1 LKHGCR
7 SNMIPTMENGVRKTP
22 GISVG
27 IDLVSV
33 ARIERMVDRW
43 GTKFLKRVFTDGE
56 IAYSTGKAR
65 PALSL
70 AARFAAKEAFFKA
83 ISNRNVGGIGF
94 KHIEVVI
101 SANGNPTLVA
111 HGPARQALAAES
123 AALSISHDRELAV
136 AIVVTSPEVKA

>member
-1 LKHGCR
+1 
-7 SNMIPTMENGVRKTP
+7 MIPTWEDGMTKAP
-22 GISVG
+22 GPGVG

-43 GTKFLKRVFTDGE
+43 GTKFLKRVYTDGE
-56 IAYSTGKAR
+56 IAYCTGRAR

-83 ISNRNVGGIGF
+83 VSHRNVGGIRY

-101 SANGNPTLVA
+101 SENGIPVLVA
-111 HGPARQALAAES
+111 HGPASQALAAQS

-136 AIVVTSPEVKA
+136 AIVVTSPEVKV

>member
-1 LKHGCR
+1 
-7 SNMIPTMENGVRKTP
+7 MDNGVTNRP
-22 GISVG
+22 ELGVG

-56 IAYSTGKAR
+56 IAYSTSKAR
-65 PALSL
+65 PGLSL

-83 ISNRNVGGIGF
+83 VSPRNIGGIGF

-101 SANGNPTLVA
+101 GENGNPELVA
-111 HGPARQALAAES
+111 HGPARQALAAER

>member
-1 LKHGCR
+1 
-7 SNMIPTMENGVRKTP
+7 MIPTMENGTAKKQGP
-22 GISVG
+22 CVG

-33 ARIERMVDRW
+33 ARIEKMVQRW
-43 GTKFLKRVFTDGE
+43 GAKFLKRVFTDDE
-56 IAYSTGKAR
+56 IAYAGKKPR

-83 ISNRNVGGIGF
+83 VSRRKVGGIGF

-101 SANGNPTLVA
+101 DEGGMPSLVV
-111 HGPARQALAAES
+111 HGPARQALATDS

-136 AIVVTSPEVKA
+136 AVVVTSPEVKA